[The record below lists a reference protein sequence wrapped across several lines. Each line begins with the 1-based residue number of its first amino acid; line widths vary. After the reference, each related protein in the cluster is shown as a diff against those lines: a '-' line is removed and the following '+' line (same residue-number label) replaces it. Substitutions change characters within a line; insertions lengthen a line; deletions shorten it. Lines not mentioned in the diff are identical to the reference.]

1 MSSQNNKNGRVK
13 NKFFNEDLFKD
24 ASQENMAANTG
35 GQVINWGV
43 GGNKPRN
50 NSLPANDI
58 NILDSTQVINFIS
71 SEPVVDP
78 SNFSHSLEGQS
89 VFNKQQ
95 TNYSNNIDD
104 VINSTKFDAS
114 VNNSS
119 LSNQFAQQNPTFYGY
134 NADPNVVQSTNN
146 IQNNNGV
153 SYQPIQADP
162 NFMNNNQING
172 FQQSTPVSTPFMQQN
187 SMNDY
192 NMSSNMNQQNP
203 LFAEQ
208 VNNQGFNS
216 GMGERELNPMNLT
229 SSAAPIDPN
238 LISNQP
244 LSFMALSGES
254 TDESLKAKDVLENN
268 KYFQNTPDVD
278 NRFNVGEVMPVVAV
292 PAVDVLSE
300 PPRDLNMKELV
311 ISYVGKEYKN
321 ISMAP
326 FSFWAFLFG
335 PLYYFYRNMYVY
347 GAILF
352 AIYFGISCLVFI
364 NPWLFLGALA
374 ICLIL
379 VGLVTNSLYLSFVQ
393 GQAKRI
399 VLSNPKLSQYEL
411 QKICAAKGGTS
422 MAGLALA
429 LLVNVVSSNVFNKI
443 GGEEL
448 INQYMNMAGVNAP
461 VVDNSAILDDVID
474 YHYPSLFIET
484 KENPGYYIYYEQR
497 EIDGKTEN
505 FEACGVNINLVTGYE
520 TSKALIQHMADLDKR
535 YNRVSDYTGPN
546 GNRWTLYD
554 YTKEGVHTSYY
565 ARDFGDHIVLL
576 SYAASKYAS
585 EGTCDNYLNEIM
597 SSIKTK

>member
-43 GGNKPRN
+43 GGNKPKN
-50 NSLPANDI
+50 NVPSNDV

-134 NADPNVVQSTNN
+134 NADPNLVQSNN
-146 IQNNNGV
+146 VQTNNGV
-153 SYQPIQADP
+153 SYQPVQADP

-172 FQQSTPVSTPFMQQN
+172 FQQAAPVTTPFMQPN

-254 TDESLKAKDVLENN
+254 TEESLKAKDVLENN
-268 KYFQNTPDVD
+268 KYFQNTPDGD
-278 NRFNVGEVMPVVAV
+278 NRFNVSEVVPATLA
-292 PAVDVLSE
+292 PAVDVLAE
-300 PPRDLNMKELV
+300 PPRDLNMKEL
-311 ISYVGKEYKN
+311 ILSYVGKEYKN
-321 ISMAP
+321 ISMSP
-326 FSFWAFLFG
+326 FSIWGCLFG

-352 AIYFGISCLVFI
+352 VIYFGITCLAFI
-364 NPWLFLGALA
+364 NPWLFLGAYA

-379 VGLVTNSLYLSFVQ
+379 VGLVTNSLYLSFAQ
-393 GQAKRI
+393 GEAKRI
-399 VLSNPKLSQYEL
+399 ALANPKLSQYEL

-422 MAGLALA
+422 MAGLAMA
-429 LLVNVVSSNVFNKI
+429 LLINVLSTGVFNKL

-448 INQYMNMAGVNAP
+448 INQYMNMGVDQKLN
-461 VVDNSAILDDVID
+461 VDTTTTLDQVIE
-474 YHYPSLFIET
+474 YAYPSMFIEA
-484 KENPGYYIYYEQR
+484 KENPGYYIYYETKMINNK
-497 EIDGKTEN
+497 EET
-505 FEACGVNINLVTGYE
+505 FEACGVNINLITGYQ
-520 TSKALIQHMADLDKR
+520 TSRALIQHMADTDKR
-535 YNRVSDYTGPN
+535 YNRVSDFFGPHN
-546 GNRWTLYD
+546 ERWSLYD

-565 ARDFGDHIVLL
+565 ARDFGDNIVLI
-576 SYAASKYAS
+576 SYAASNHAS
-585 EGTCDNYLNEIM
+585 EGTCDNYLSEIM
-597 SSIKTK
+597 NSIKAK